1 MKNNKNHTDFEK
13 EFFAKTN
20 IQYSKSKE
28 DVWLDLDAKLSEKT
42 DGKVLKVNFRK
53 IISYSAAAVLVIGL
67 GIFSF
72 LKFYSISVYCPNGQH
87 SAVTLPDG
95 SKVTLNANSELS
107 YHPYW
112 WKYSREI
119 DFNGEAFFE
128 VTKGEKFTVVSE
140 KGTTTVL
147 GTSFN
152 IFARENNY
160 KVYCITGK
168 VKVEVKDKESV
179 VLTKDEYSII
189 KKNTKTLEKVQD
201 EKNNQNSIAW
211 IKNEF
216 IFTETP
222 LKEAYEEIERQFDI
236 IIEGKENLNK
246 TYSGSFKRGSSP
258 EEAIIII
265 SKPFGIKHRKV
276 SNKRYIVKQ

>member
-20 IQYSKSKE
+20 IRYSKSKE
-28 DVWLDLDAKLSEKT
+28 DVWLELDAKLEETSK
-42 DGKVLKVNFRK
+42 KVLKVNFMK

-67 GIFSF
+67 GLFSF
-72 LKFYSISVYCPNGQH
+72 LKFYSVNVYCPKGQH
-87 SAVTLPDG
+87 SVVTLPDG
-95 SKVTLNANSELS
+95 SKATLNANSELS

-119 DFNGEAFFE
+119 DFSGEAFFE
-128 VTKGEKFTVVSE
+128 VKKGERFSVVS
-140 KGTTTVL
+140 KNGTTTVL

-168 VKVEVKDKESV
+168 VKVMVKDKKFV
-179 VLTKDEYSII
+179 VLTKNEFSVI
-189 KKNTKTLEKVQD
+189 KKSSKSLEKGQD

-216 IFTETP
+216 IFTEMP
-222 LKEAYEEIERQFDI
+222 LKDAYEEIERQFDI
-236 IIEGKENLNK
+236 IIEGKEQFDK

-258 EEAIIII
+258 EEAINIIN
-265 SKPFGIKHRKV
+265 KAFGIGYKKI
-276 SNKRYIVKQ
+276 SSKRYILIP